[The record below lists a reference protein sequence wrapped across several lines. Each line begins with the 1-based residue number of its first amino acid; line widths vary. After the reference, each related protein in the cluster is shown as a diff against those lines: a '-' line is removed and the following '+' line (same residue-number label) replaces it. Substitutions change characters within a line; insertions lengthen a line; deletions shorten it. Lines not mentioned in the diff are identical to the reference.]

1 MPPDRPA
8 QVQGGCDLRKLILRV
23 LLGSLAFAAVA
34 GVLAVLFANDVILR
48 VMGTGFLT
56 AGAALFMLPLSKWV
70 DRKEKRPAG
79 LFGLAAV
86 VIEFVLILMLI
97 WEVHDVLPG
106 QRDWEQLWM
115 SVGAVAAASVG
126 GMVFLLAV
134 PRRETRVAGFVGL
147 AITGAF
153 FVVALIGSW
162 APSQWVLEWW
172 STAWTIV
179 LFGALMAAALVGAGT
194 GDRRHWR
201 WLGVATSAIAA
212 YLMMVEIWT
221 SKGDWETF
229 SLFVAAGSF
238 VAWANLILLVPLKPH
253 QRWLLTG
260 TLIAGGATA
269 VLSELVV
276 FGLDD
281 EITTRSTAA
290 VAILA
295 SCGTMALAVLARLN
309 RRVDFDP
316 MPREM
321 LHITIVCPNCR
332 KKQNLDV
339 GKSACRACGLQIEVR
354 IEEPRCTE
362 CGYLLYMLT
371 SDQCPECGAPIRKQT
386 PGEE

>member
-8 QVQGGCDLRKLILRV
+8 HVQGGCDLRKLILRT
-23 LLGSLAFAAVA
+23 LLGSLALAAVA
-34 GVLAVLFANDVILR
+34 GVLAVLFANDVVLR
-48 VMGTGFLT
+48 VMATGFLT
-56 AGAALFMLPLSKWV
+56 AGAALVMLPLSKWV

-86 VIEFVLILMLI
+86 VIEFILVLMLI

-115 SVGAVAAASVG
+115 TVGSVAAASVG
-126 GMVFLLAV
+126 GMLFLAAAG
-134 PRRETRVAGFVGL
+134 RRDARVAGVAGL
-147 AITGAF
+147 AVTLAF

-162 APSQWVLEWW
+162 APGQWVGEWW
-172 STAWTIV
+172 ATAWTIA
-179 LFGALMAAALVGAGT
+179 LFGALLAAALVGVGT

-201 WLGVATSAIAA
+201 WFGVAASAVAA
-212 YLMMVEIWT
+212 YLLMVETWT
-221 SKGDWETF
+221 RKGDWETF
-229 SLFVAAGSF
+229 SLFVAASLY
-238 VAWANLILLVPLKPH
+238 VAYANLILRVPLKPQ
-253 QRWLLTG
+253 QRWLLIG
-260 TLIAGGATA
+260 TLIAGAATA
-269 VLSELVV
+269 VLSELIV

-309 RRVDFDP
+309 RRVDYEP
-316 MPREM
+316 LPREM
-321 LHITIVCPNCR
+321 LNITLVCPNCR
-332 KKQNLDV
+332 KKQSLKL
-339 GKSACRACGLQIEVR
+339 GGAACRACGLRIEVR

-371 SDQCPECGAPIRKQT
+371 SDQCPECGAPIGSR
-386 PGEE
+386 PAHEE